1 MSENGSPA
9 LAPVVPGN
17 AVVPGHVVA
26 ATEYL
31 AALQPALDEVIVPAA
46 EDVDREHRFPR
57 EGVQALIDAGLG
69 GLLIPREFDGQDA
82 GLVVYAEVLARLA
95 AACGSTSTV
104 YMTNL
109 HCAHPIALEGRP
121 DQQRRW
127 VPALAS
133 GQAFGATALTETE
146 AGSDVA
152 SMRTFARREGDS
164 YVINGSKMF
173 ISNGDVA
180 DVLVLFATVD
190 PSLGRDGITAFL
202 LDTAELTG
210 FSVGRPMDKLG
221 QRGASTVPLSFDNC
235 RIPADAVLGEVGRG
249 WAVLLKAVLRSRISA
264 AAQGVGFATGALD
277 TAVAYSARHGL
288 LTGRNRAA
296 QDLQF
301 ELAAIRAEI
310 TAARAMLLNACA
322 EADAIADAGGAD
334 PTPLLAEVKLHCTRI
349 GVQVAARCLELLGGE
364 ADRLDLGLERRL
376 RDAKITEI
384 YDGTNQVQ
392 SMLIAR
398 ELRFSPAARSAS
410 GPGT

>member
-1 MSENGSPA
+1 MSESVSPA
-9 LAPVVPGN
+9 PGGY
-17 AVVPGHVVA
+17 ALGDIAEP

-31 AALQPALDEVIVPAA
+31 AALQPVLDEVIVPAA
-46 EDVDREHRFPR
+46 EAVDRGHLFPR
-57 EGVQALIDAGLG
+57 QGVQALVDAGLG
-69 GLLIPREFDGQDA
+69 GLLIPREFGGQDA
-82 GLVVYAEVLARLA
+82 GLIVYAEVLAKIA

-109 HCAHPIALEGRP
+109 HCAHPIVLEGRA
-121 DQQRRW
+121 DQQQRW
-127 VPALAS
+127 VPALGS
-133 GQAFGATALTETE
+133 GEAFGATALTETE

-152 SMRTFARREGDS
+152 SMRTFARRDGDS

-190 PSLGRDGITAFL
+190 PALGRDGITAFL
-202 LDTAELTG
+202 LDTAELSG
-210 FSVGRPMDKLG
+210 FSIGRPMDKLG
-221 QRGASTVPLSFDNC
+221 QRGASTVALSFDDC
-235 RIPADAVLGEVGRG
+235 RVPADAVLGQVGNG
-249 WAVLLKAVLRSRISA
+249 WALLLKAVLRSRISA
-264 AAQGVGFATGALD
+264 AAQGVGFATGALE

-301 ELAAIRAEI
+301 DLAAIRAEI

-322 EADAIADAGGAD
+322 VADAVAAAGDAD

-349 GVQVAARCLELLGGE
+349 GVQVAARCLELVGGE
-364 ADRLDLGLERRL
+364 GDRLDLGLERRL

-398 ELRFSPAARSAS
+398 ELRFSPAAMSA
-410 GPGT
+410 PGAGI